1 MIFREATIND
11 IDNCKIV
18 RMAVKENVLNNPALV
33 TRADYVD
40 YLSKHG
46 KGWVCEIDKQ
56 IVGFSIVGLVQRNV
70 WALFIL
76 SKFEGKGI
84 GGALHDLMI
93 DWYFMQTNDTI
104 WLGTEPKTKAER
116 FYKKRGWIEVGI
128 HGETETKMEM
138 TAESWSKRFAHEN

>member
-18 RMAVKENVLNNPALV
+18 RMAVNENVLNDSTLV

-46 KGWVCEIDKQ
+46 KGWVCEIEKQ
-56 IVGFSIVGLVQRNV
+56 IVGFSIVGLAERNV
-70 WALFIL
+70 WALFML
-76 SKFEGKGI
+76 PKFEGKEI
-84 GGALHDLMI
+84 GGALHDLAL
-93 DWYFMQTNDTI
+93 DWCFMQISETI
-104 WLGTEPKTKAER
+104 WLGTEPKTKAEI
-116 FYKKRGWIEVGI
+116 FHKRRDWIEVGI

-138 TAESWSKRFAHEN
+138 TAESWSKRIEAGN